1 MQVKIFT
8 DHQSLSESVA
18 TEVVALINSKP
29 EAVICFASGETP
41 RLACRKLVEK
51 IRNEK
56 TDISRCSFIGLDEWV
71 GIPPENEGSCHYFF
85 KHELIEP
92 LSIPSQQFHL
102 FDAMSDQL
110 GEECLKMDR
119 LIAEKNGIDLIIVG
133 IGMNGHIGFN
143 EPGVLFTNYSHVID
157 LDETTRTVGQKY
169 FKTQQTLDKGITL
182 GLQHLLDSR
191 KAILMANGSKKAAV
205 IKKTIEDQ
213 VTNDFPASIM
223 QSHPYGFVMIDEE
236 AAADL
241 VQRN

>member
-223 QSHPYGFVMIDEE
+223 QSHPNGFVMIDEE

>member
-1 MQVKIFT
+1 MQVKIFK
-8 DHQSLSESVA
+8 DHQSLSENVA
-18 TEVVALINSKP
+18 SEVVALLNSKP

-41 RLACRKLVEK
+41 RQTCRQLVEK

-56 TDISRCSFIGLDEWV
+56 TDTSRCSFIGLDEWV

-85 KHELIEP
+85 KNELIEP
-92 LSIPSQQFHL
+92 LGIPTQQFHL

-119 LIAEKNGIDLIIVG
+119 LIAEKKGIDLIIVG

-143 EPGVLFTNYSHVID
+143 EPGVSFTNYSHIID
-157 LDETTRTVGQKY
+157 LDEITRTVGQKY
-169 FKTQQTLDKGITL
+169 FKTQQILEKGITL

-191 KAILMANGSKKAAV
+191 KAILIANGNKKASV
-205 IKKTIEDQ
+205 IKKTIEEQ
-213 VTNDFPASIM
+213 ITNDFPASIM
-223 QSHPYGFVMIDEE
+223 QSHPNGFVMIDEE

-241 VQRN
+241 DQRN